1 MIFIKGKKMTFS
13 DILTFEITDILEH
26 LEHNGFAAF
35 LVGGCVRDAILK
47 RECHDIDIATNASTY
62 EMLEIFK
69 EVKRL
74 QMK

>member
-1 MIFIKGKKMTFS
+1 MTFS

-69 EVKRL
+69 EYET
-74 QMK
+74 MT